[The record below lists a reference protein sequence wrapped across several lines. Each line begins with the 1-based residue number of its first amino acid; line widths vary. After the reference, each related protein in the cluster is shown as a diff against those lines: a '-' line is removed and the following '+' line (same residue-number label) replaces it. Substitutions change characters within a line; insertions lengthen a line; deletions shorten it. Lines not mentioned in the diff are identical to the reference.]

1 MKKKL
6 AGQAGEEAGVGSAGV
21 GSAGVGSGGKDSE
34 QLNLRKHMPEVQ
46 PVLQSLPRLTY
57 PFQQYFQQ
65 YFFRQSPFR

>member
-21 GSAGVGSGGKDSE
+21 GSGGKDSE
-34 QLNLRKHMPEVQ
+34 HLNLRKHMPEVQ

-57 PFQQYFQQ
+57 PFQQYF
-65 YFFRQSPFR
+65 FRQSPFR